1 MEVVTMK
8 KFLVLAVAL
17 LVSSAAWAANKTTPY
32 VARAIFAGEAS
43 FSFTLKYVD
52 TTKTGTPTMIEWT
65 SADAFN
71 MGSTTTWVRAD
82 QYAEVT
88 ANITKANAN
97 VYMYTDNKTDISES
111 LEPNYWKYNG
121 TTPDP
126 TSATYGGLVRTAGQ
140 GTANGGAYRGYIPVY
155 FSYTNA
161 LNSNITFN
169 GTQRFGED
177 NVNIYDRPLA
187 DKSNAGFVLADNTI
201 ASLNGPTFGVDATTG
216 AYPGSGLTNNTAY
229 MYFFGGFKQVIGGDE
244 YNTTIYV
251 QEVLE

>member
-1 MEVVTMK
+1 MK
-8 KFLVLAVAL
+8 KFMSLAVAL
-17 LVSSAAWAANKTTPY
+17 VAAVVVSSSAFAANKTTPY
-32 VARAIFAGEAS
+32 QARAIFAGSAS
-43 FSFTLKYVD
+43 FSFTLKNVAD
-52 TTKTGTPTMIEWT
+52 NSAATLIEWT

-71 MGSTTTWVRAD
+71 MTEATNWVLAD

-97 VYMYTDNKTDISES
+97 VYMYTDNKTDISSS
-111 LEPNYWKYNG
+111 LEPNYWKYDG

-161 LNSNITFN
+161 LNSSITFD
-169 GTQRFGED
+169 GTQRFGEN
-177 NVNIYDRPLA
+177 NVNIFDRPLA
-187 DKSNAGFVLADNTI
+187 DKSNAGFALADNTI
-201 ASLNGPTFGVDATTG
+201 ASLNGPTFGVDAQTG
-216 AYPGSGLTNNTAY
+216 AYPGSDLTNNTAY
-229 MYFFGGFKQVIGGDE
+229 MYFFGGFKQIIGGDE